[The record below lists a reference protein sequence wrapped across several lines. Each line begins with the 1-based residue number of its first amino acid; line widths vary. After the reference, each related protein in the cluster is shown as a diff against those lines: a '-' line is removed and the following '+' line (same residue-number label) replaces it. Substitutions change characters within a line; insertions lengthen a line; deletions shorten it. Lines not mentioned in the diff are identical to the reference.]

1 MAQIN
6 FDRRFLGSTR
16 GRMIMLLRRND
27 LTVNGLA
34 AELGLTDNAVRAHLL
49 SLERDGLVTQKGMVK
64 GIRKPHY
71 IYGLSDYA
79 RELFPR
85 PYGLLF
91 NRLLSSLRSVLSPSV
106 FIERI
111 RDIGFGIGKEN
122 KDSVDTNMNQ
132 RVDRAIAAIE
142 SLGGSATAASEN
154 GQITISSNSCPFSE
168 AVREHPE
175 VCKITDLFISDY
187 CISLP
192 VSADCL
198 QHGTICKCRLHPGGI
213 SFFHSFK

>member
-6 FDRRFLGSTR
+6 FDRRFLESTR
-16 GRMIMLLRRND
+16 GRIIMLLRRND

-34 AELGLTDNAVRAHLL
+34 AELDLTDNAVRAHLL
-49 SLERDGLVTQKGMVK
+49 SLERDGLISQKGMIK
-64 GIRKPHY
+64 GVRKPHY

-91 NRLLSSLRSVLSPSV
+91 NRLLSSLRGVLSPSA
-106 FIERI
+106 FMERI

-122 KDSVDTNMNQ
+122 KRSVDTNMNQ

-142 SLGGSATAASEN
+142 SLGGSATAVIEN
-154 GQITISSNSCPFSE
+154 GQTIISSNSCPFAE
-168 AVREHPE
+168 AVKEHPE
-175 VCKITDLFISDY
+175 VCKVTESMLSEILETDVVESCDR
-187 CISLP
+187 SSSP
-192 VSADCL
+192 
-198 QHGTICKCRLHPGGI
+198 KCCFQARTA
-213 SFFHSFK
+213 

>member
-6 FDRRFLGSTR
+6 FDRRFLESTR
-16 GRMIMLLRRND
+16 GRMVMLLRRND

-122 KDSVDTNMNQ
+122 KDSLDTNMNQ

-175 VCKITDLFISDY
+175 VCKITESMLSEILETDVVESCDR
-187 CISLP
+187 SLSP
-192 VSADCL
+192 
-198 QHGTICKCRLHPGGI
+198 KCCFQVRTA
-213 SFFHSFK
+213 